1 MIAMEPTQGFSF
13 PRSGHA
19 VAFHLAKRYF
29 GDALIYCDTN
39 NTRFCG
45 CGSVPCINPARTFAK
60 NHDFGL
66 RRSPGVPILAQ
77 ERYLVQYRNPVH
89 SICSNFFLYLKKH
102 PEEDSLAG
110 WQKFAYRDIYY
121 WNHFID
127 KWVIDFP
134 VQGNQPLNCIYEEL
148 IAKPRET
155 SRVILDYMSAE
166 PLDEALFEHVMKG
179 LNISARN
186 ALEEFKY
193 FDRGFFRELEEAA
206 AQRLAQLALPAWD
219 D

>member
-1 MIAMEPTQGFSF
+1 MIAMQATQGVSF

-45 CGSVPCINPARTFAK
+45 CEAVPCINPARTFAK

-66 RRSPGVPILAQ
+66 RRSPGVPILAG

-89 SICSNFFLYLKKH
+89 SICSNFSLYLNKH
-102 PEEDSLAG
+102 PEEDTLAG

-148 IAKPRET
+148 IANPRET
-155 SRVILDYMSAE
+155 SRDILAYMSAG
-166 PLDEALFEHVMKG
+166 PIDEARFEHVMKG

-186 ALEEFKY
+186 ALEDFKY

-206 AQRLAQLALPAWD
+206 SQRLAQLELPAWD